1 MGSQILSGNMT
12 TTTTTLIISFLVL
25 AITLPHS
32 QGFFL
37 RDRYDSPSS
46 RSSNQT
52 EEEGS
57 LAEDAILGVFDTIT
71 GFTYGLEGIFEQFE
85 DGFKKIRPQSD
96 STVTKKVSQNA
107 EDQEEEEEEGEEDDS
122 TLGSIAV
129 VGLFDSLRNF
139 NRQVGKLVGKV
150 GDTLTDRRGNVE
162 RLASNI
168 DSGLKNVGEN
178 FQDWKEDN
186 FGISLRRKKETEKE
200 AEAEDEDDNEAE
212 DSDIELEV

>member
-1 MGSQILSGNMT
+1 MGSQILSGNMI

-57 LAEDAILGVFDTIT
+57 LAEDAILGVFDTVT

-96 STVTKKVSQNA
+96 STVSTQLKKVSQNA
-107 EDQEEEEEEGEEDDS
+107 E
-122 TLGSIAV
+122 
-129 VGLFDSLRNF
+129 
-139 NRQVGKLVGKV
+139 
-150 GDTLTDRRGNVE
+150 
-162 RLASNI
+162 
-168 DSGLKNVGEN
+168 
-178 FQDWKEDN
+178 
-186 FGISLRRKKETEKE
+186 
-200 AEAEDEDDNEAE
+200 
-212 DSDIELEV
+212 

>member
-1 MGSQILSGNMT
+1 MGSQILSGNM
-12 TTTTTLIISFLVL
+12 TTTTLIISFLVL

-57 LAEDAILGVFDTIT
+57 LAEDAILGVFDTVT

-107 EDQEEEEEEGEEDDS
+107 EDQEEQEEEEEEEDDS
-122 TLGSIAV
+122 TLGSDAV

>member
-1 MGSQILSGNMT
+1 MG
-12 TTTTTLIISFLVL
+12 VL

-57 LAEDAILGVFDTIT
+57 LAEDAILGVFDTVT

-107 EDQEEEEEEGEEDDS
+107 EDQEEEEEEEEDDS
-122 TLGSIAV
+122 TLGSDAV

-168 DSGLKNVGEN
+168 DSGVSLAHLDN
-178 FQDWKEDN
+178 KEW
-186 FGISLRRKKETEKE
+186 IS
-200 AEAEDEDDNEAE
+200 
-212 DSDIELEV
+212 SG

>member
-1 MGSQILSGNMT
+1 MGSQILSGNM
-12 TTTTTLIISFLVL
+12 TTTTLIISFLVL

-57 LAEDAILGVFDTIT
+57 LAEDAILGVFDTVT

-107 EDQEEEEEEGEEDDS
+107 EDQEEEEEDDS
-122 TLGSIAV
+122 TLGSDAV

-200 AEAEDEDDNEAE
+200 AEDEAEDEDDNEAEAE

>member
-57 LAEDAILGVFDTIT
+57 LAEDAILGVFDTVT

-85 DGFKKIRPQSD
+85 DGFKKIRPEND

-107 EDQEEEEEEGEEDDS
+107 EDQEEEEEDDS
-122 TLGSIAV
+122 TLGSDAV

>member
-1 MGSQILSGNMT
+1 MRWSELSLAEVGPLAVKGNSYSQVKPAPSSQILSGNMT

-57 LAEDAILGVFDTIT
+57 LAEGAILGVFDTVT

-96 STVTKKVSQNA
+96 STLTKKVSQNA
-107 EDQEEEEEEGEEDDS
+107 EDQEEEEEEEDDS

-168 DSGLKNVGEN
+168 DSGVSLAHLDLIE
-178 FQDWKEDN
+178 W
-186 FGISLRRKKETEKE
+186 IS
-200 AEAEDEDDNEAE
+200 
-212 DSDIELEV
+212 SGYF

>member
-57 LAEDAILGVFDTIT
+57 LAEDAILGVFDTVT

-107 EDQEEEEEEGEEDDS
+107 EEEEDDS
-122 TLGSIAV
+122 TLGSDAV

-200 AEAEDEDDNEAE
+200 AEAEDEDDHEAE
-212 DSDIELEV
+212 DSDIE

>member
-1 MGSQILSGNMT
+1 MRWSELSLAEVGPLAVKGNSYSQVKPAPSSQILSGNMT

-57 LAEDAILGVFDTIT
+57 LAEDAILGVFDTVT

-122 TLGSIAV
+122 TLGSDAV

-168 DSGLKNVGEN
+168 DSGVILAHLDN
-178 FQDWKEDN
+178 KEW
-186 FGISLRRKKETEKE
+186 IS
-200 AEAEDEDDNEAE
+200 
-212 DSDIELEV
+212 SSGYF